1 MRWCGILVGFCS
13 DQGGAKNP
21 PKGISVKH
29 LVLASYA
36 QSGVGAGWGDAEA
49 SYDLRATVTA
59 YDPVPFVMETRPCAL
74 LRGTTR
80 DKTCKAV

>member
-1 MRWCGILVGFCS
+1 M
-13 DQGGAKNP
+13 
-21 PKGISVKH
+21 
-29 LVLASYA
+29 
-36 QSGVGAGWGDAEA
+36 GDAEA